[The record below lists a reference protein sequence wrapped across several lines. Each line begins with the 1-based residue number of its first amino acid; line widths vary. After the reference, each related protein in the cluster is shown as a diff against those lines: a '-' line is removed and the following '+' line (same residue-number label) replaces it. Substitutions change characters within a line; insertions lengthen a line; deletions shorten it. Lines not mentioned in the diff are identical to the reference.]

1 MNNVKPISKSLI
13 MLLLLLTLLV
23 TTCGI
28 CSFSTAHTYD
38 TVNQYGKTIKMWGAG
53 IYAHDSYFKAPI
65 FIGSDFTILIFVIPM
80 ATLTFIK
87 AKKTQSVEQ
96 FIRSFEVFCLLLYY
110 SASLALGVTY
120 NYLHLAY
127 IALFSLCF
135 FGVWLMLIELHT
147 LEVRQGKVCLYPFT
161 KGMKIFLLMAG
172 ISLFVAWLPDI
183 IASIINK
190 TSLDLIEVYTT
201 EITYVL
207 DMGIISPLMFIT
219 YHQIKHG
226 KFIGYV
232 LIRMIF
238 KVCMI
243 IGIMLPIQSVFQMLA
258 GVLIPLPALIT
269 KVLIFVL
276 LAAFAAFFE
285 YRLKRETKYAEG
297 IIMSA

>member
-276 LAAFAAFFE
+276 LAAFAAFFV
-285 YRLKRETKYAEG
+285 YRLKRETKYTEG

>member
-1 MNNVKPISKSLI
+1 